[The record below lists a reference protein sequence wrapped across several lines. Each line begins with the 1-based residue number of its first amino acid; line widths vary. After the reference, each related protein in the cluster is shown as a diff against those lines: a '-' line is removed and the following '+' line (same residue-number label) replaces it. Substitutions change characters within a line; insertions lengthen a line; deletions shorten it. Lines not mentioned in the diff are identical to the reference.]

1 MNTIDFTRRES
12 EEKQLSL
19 FPPEGIE
26 PKKEK
31 KTREGVLNDYEGF
44 VEKFKPKKTTD
55 DCYTPPEIYDTVLEW
70 LGENVDLKGR
80 EIKRPFYPGGDYKS
94 EHYPDNC
101 VVVDNPPFS
110 ILSKIINFYVAS
122 GVKFFLFAPTL
133 TMASAKISGRT
144 DIDITYITC
153 GVTVTYANGAIV
165 NTSFVSNLFGDV
177 RVWACHELYQR
188 IKRVNDRCVK
198 EKKVRPPV
206 FDYPGNVTSAA
217 ILSRL
222 PKHGVSI
229 KIKKQECRYIS
240 ALDSQK
246 RVSKK
251 IFGSGFLLSDR
262 AAAEKAA
269 AEKMLE
275 KNIVEEKAMQEKAA
289 AEKAAAEKAAAIV
302 WELSERE
309 KRIIKELNEN
319 SNGKEIQIIGE

>member
-1 MNTIDFTRRES
+1 MTDFKKKEDGKDGEIRMG
-12 EEKQLSL
+12 KQLQL
-19 FPPEGIE
+19 FPLEVGGSR
-26 PKKEK
+26 KEK
-31 KTREGVLNDYEGF
+31 KTRENVLNDYEGF

-80 EIKRPFYPGGDYKS
+80 EIKRPFYPGGDYKA

-110 ILSKIINFYVAS
+110 ILSKILNFYVAS

-133 TMASAKISGRT
+133 TMTSAKIARGT

-165 NTSFVSNLFGDV
+165 NTSFTSNLFGDV

-198 EKKVRPPV
+198 EKKVRPPM
-206 FDYPGNVTSAA
+206 FDYPRNVTSAA

-229 KIKKQECRYIS
+229 KIKKRDCLRIK
-240 ALDSQK
+240 ALDAQK
-246 RVSKK
+246 KAGK
-251 IFGSGFLLSDR
+251 AIFGSGFLLSDR

-269 AEKMLE
+269 AESMAE

-289 AEKAAAEKAAAIV
+289 AEKRAAEKAAAIV

-309 KRIIKELNEN
+309 KRIIKGLNEN
-319 SNGKEIQIIGE
+319 NDENEN

>member
-1 MNTIDFTRRES
+1 MGR
-12 EEKQLSL
+12 QLQL
-19 FPPEGIE
+19 FPAEAIRTA
-26 PKKEK
+26 KTVK
-31 KTREGVLNDYEGF
+31 KTRESALNDYEGF

-70 LGENVDLKGR
+70 LGENVDLRGK
-80 EIKRPFYPGGDYKS
+80 EIKRPFYPGGDYKA

-133 TMASAKISGRT
+133 TMSSAKIAGGEA

-153 GVTVTYANGAIV
+153 GVTVTYANGALV
-165 NTSFVSNLFGDV
+165 NTSFTSNLFGDV

-198 EKKVRPPV
+198 EKNVRPPV
-206 FDYPGNVTSAA
+206 FDYPRSVTSAA
-217 ILSRL
+217 LLSRL
-222 PKHGVSI
+222 PKHGVSLKI
-229 KIKKQECRYIS
+229 RKQDCLHIKK
-240 ALDSQK
+240 LDAQK
-246 RVSKK
+246 KVGKT
-251 IFGSGFLLSDR
+251 IFGGGFLLSDR
-262 AAAEKAA
+262 AAAEKAV
-269 AEKMLE
+269 AEKMVE

-319 SNGKEIQIIGE
+319 NNEKEIQTIGE

>member
-31 KTREGVLNDYEGF
+31 KTWEGVLNDYEGF

-55 DCYTPPEIYDTVLEW
+55 DCYTPPEIYDTILEW

-80 EIKRPFYPGGDYKS
+80 EIKRPFYPGGDYKA

-246 RVSKK
+246 RVSKG

-319 SNGKEIQIIGE
+319 SNGK

>member
-70 LGENVDLKGR
+70 LGENVGLSGK

-110 ILSKIINFYVAS
+110 ILSEITNFYVES

-133 TMASAKISGRT
+133 TMASPKLAGEKG
-144 DIDITYITC
+144 IDITYIIC
-153 GVTVTYANGAIV
+153 GVTVTYANGATV
-165 NTSFVSNLFGDV
+165 NTSFTSNLFGDV
-177 RVWACHELYQR
+177 RLWACHDLYQR
-188 IKRVNDRCVK
+188 IKKVNDEVL
-198 EKKVRPPV
+198 
-206 FDYPGNVTSAA
+206 GNVKRSQPKYNYPMNVTTPAL
-217 ILSRL
+217 LSYL

-229 KIKKQECRYIS
+229 KIRMQDTHHTS
-240 ALDSQK
+240 ALEAP
-246 RVSKK
+246 KK
-251 IFGSGFLLSDR
+251 AGKTIFGGGFLLSD
-262 AAAEKAA
+262 
-269 AEKMLE
+269 
-275 KNIVEEKAMQEKAA
+275 KAA
-289 AEKAAAEKAAAIV
+289 AEKAAAEKAAAEKAVAIT
-302 WELSERE
+302 WELSESE
-309 KRIIKELNEN
+309 KQIIKELNEN
-319 SNGKEIQIIGE
+319 SNGKEIQTIGE

>member
-1 MNTIDFTRRES
+1 MKTIDFTQRES
-12 EEKQLSL
+12 EEKQQSL

-31 KTREGVLNDYEGF
+31 KTRESVFNDYEGF

-70 LGENVDLKGR
+70 LGENVDLRGK
-80 EIKRPFYPGGDYKS
+80 EIKQPFYPGGDYKA

-110 ILSKIINFYVAS
+110 IISKIITYYITS

-133 TMASAKISGRT
+133 TLASNSIAGKT
-144 DIDITYITC
+144 DIDVNCIVC
-153 GVTVTYANGAIV
+153 GAQVTYANGAIV
-165 NTSFVSNLFGDV
+165 DTSFISNLFGDV
-177 RVWACHELYQR
+177 RIWVCHELCQR
-188 IKRVNDRCVK
+188 IKGVNDRRVK
-198 EKKVRPPV
+198 GNTKSLPKYE
-206 FDYPGNVTSAA
+206 YPRNVTSAA

-222 PKHGVSI
+222 SKNGVSF
-229 KIKKQECRYIS
+229 KIRKQDCLRIS
-240 ALDSQK
+240 ALEDQK
-246 RVSKK
+246 KVGKA
-251 IFGSGFLLSDR
+251 IFGGGFLLSDR

-269 AEKMLE
+269 AEK
-275 KNIVEEKAMQEKAA
+275 AA
-289 AEKAAAEKAAAIV
+289 AREAIV

-319 SNGKEIQIIGE
+319 SNGK

>member
-1 MNTIDFTRRES
+1 MSTIDFTEKEDGKDGEIRMG
-12 EEKQLSL
+12 KQLQL
-19 FPPEGIE
+19 FPLEVDGS
-26 PKKEK
+26 KKEK
-31 KTREGVLNDYEGF
+31 KIRESVLNDYEGF

-55 DCYTPPEIYDTVLEW
+55 DCYTPTEIYDTVLEW

-80 EIKRPFYPGGDYKS
+80 EIKRPFYPGGDYKA

-217 ILSRL
+217 LLSRL

-229 KIKKQECRYIS
+229 KIKKWDCLYINT
-240 ALDSQK
+240 LDSQK
-246 RVSKK
+246 RVSKR

-262 AAAEKAA
+262 
-269 AEKMLE
+269 
-275 KNIVEEKAMQEKAA
+275 
-289 AEKAAAEKAAAIV
+289 AAAEKAAAIV

-319 SNGKEIQIIGE
+319 NDENEN

>member
-1 MNTIDFTRRES
+1 MTDIKKKEDEKDGEIRMG
-12 EEKQLSL
+12 KQLQL
-19 FPPEGIE
+19 FPLEVGGS
-26 PKKEK
+26 KKEK
-31 KTREGVLNDYEGF
+31 NTRESVLNDYEGF

-55 DCYTPPEIYDTVLEW
+55 DCYTPPEIYDTILEW
-70 LGENVDLKGR
+70 LGENVDPRGK
-80 EIKRPFYPGGDYKS
+80 EIKRPFYPGGDYKA

-165 NTSFVSNLFGDV
+165 NTSFTSNLFGDV

-198 EKKVRPPV
+198 EKKVRSPV
-206 FDYPGNVTSAA
+206 FDYPRNITSAA

-229 KIKKQECRYIS
+229 KIRKQDCRSIS
-240 ALDSQK
+240 ALDAQK
-246 RVSKK
+246 KAGK
-251 IFGSGFLLSDR
+251 GIFGSGFLLSDR

-269 AEKMLE
+269 VESMAE

-319 SNGKEIQIIGE
+319 SNGK

>member
-1 MNTIDFTRRES
+1 MSTIDFTKKES
-12 EEKQLSL
+12 EERQLQL
-19 FPPEGIE
+19 FPEETIKPTMGI
-26 PKKEK
+26 KRAKES
-31 KTREGVLNDYEGF
+31 VFNDYEGF
-44 VEKFKPKKTTD
+44 VKKFKPKKTTD

-70 LGENVDLKGR
+70 LGENVDLRGK
-80 EIKRPFYPGGDYKS
+80 EIKRPFYPGGDYKA

-122 GVKFFLFAPTL
+122 GVKFFLFAPAL
-133 TMASAKISGRT
+133 TMSSAKIAGRE

-165 NTSFVSNLFGDV
+165 NTSFTSNLFGDV
-177 RVWACHELYQR
+177 RVWVCHELYRR

-206 FDYPGNVTSAA
+206 FDYPENVTSIAL
-217 ILSRL
+217 LSRL
-222 PKHGVSI
+222 SKHGVSL
-229 KIKKQECRYIS
+229 KIRRQNVHVTS
-240 ALDSQK
+240 ALDAQK
-246 RVSKK
+246 KVGKT
-251 IFGSGFLLSDR
+251 IFGRGFLLSDR

-269 AEKMLE
+269 AEKMVE
-275 KNIVEEKAMQEKAA
+275 KNIVEEKAMQ
-289 AEKAAAEKAAAIV
+289 EKAAAEKAAAIV

-319 SNGKEIQIIGE
+319 NNEKEIQTIGE

>member
-70 LGENVDLKGR
+70 LGENVGLSGK

-246 RVSKK
+246 RVSKG
-251 IFGSGFLLSDR
+251 IS
-262 AAAEKAA
+262 AAAFCY
-269 AEKMLE
+269 LT
-275 KNIVEEKAMQEKAA
+275 
-289 AEKAAAEKAAAIV
+289 
-302 WELSERE
+302 ERRQR
-309 KRIIKELNEN
+309 KRRRRKCWRRT
-319 SNGKEIQIIGE
+319 SSRKKRCKRKRRRRKRRRRKRRR